1 MKNPYV
7 KRQVLILFVAV
18 LTSMLIGIAQVNAAS
33 TVPSTEITGSA
44 QSPTN
49 VCDNTTGTLSFV
61 VTTWENSVAG
71 TSTLGEMSVAGVGNV
86 WTFDQNVPITR
97 NQAWIYGFDA
107 IDPYNV
113 PANTLVTLTI
123 TSYFGL
129 NQTGGV
135 SYVSEIVFECDDGA
149 NSVITNTAFPAP
161 AAPIPA
167 MSVWSMLILV
177 LAILF
182 LMSNYWR
189 SSQLRKGGVD

>member
-1 MKNPYV
+1 MKNPHV

-18 LTSMLIGIAQVNAAS
+18 LASMLLGIAQLNAAS

-49 VCDNTTGTLSFV
+49 ICDNATGALSFV
-61 VTTWENSVAG
+61 VPTWENSIVG
-71 TSTLGEMSVAGVGNV
+71 SSTSGEMSVAGVGNV
-86 WTFDQNVPITR
+86 RTFDENILVTR
-97 NQAWIYGFDA
+97 NQAWIYGFDG

-113 PANTLVTLTI
+113 PANTLVTLAI

-135 SYVSEIVFECDDGA
+135 SHVSEIVFECDDGA
-149 NSVITNTAFPAP
+149 NLVKTNTAFPAP

-177 LAILF
+177 LAILL

-189 SSQLRKGGVD
+189 SSQRSDSK